1 MKDNVNKRNLEIK
14 TALVFLITFVLAAGL
29 TDYQNQTQEKEEKS
43 KAAYTAE
50 STSTYSAPR
59 SMR

>member
-29 TDYQNQTQEKEEKS
+29 TDYQNQTQEKGRKIKS
-43 KAAYTAE
+43 CLHRRINDHPY
-50 STSTYSAPR
+50 R
-59 SMR
+59 SSIE